1 MKEQVHKKKHFCT
14 RGHMQESKNV
24 VKKKKTRKNCM
35 LIYSS

>member
-24 VKKKKTRKNCM
+24 VKKKKNKKKLYVN
-35 LIYSS
+35 L